1 MRVRAMRVI
10 VFFDLPILTK
20 KERRQYTIFRKY
32 LLELGFIMVQKSV
45 YSKITL
51 NRTGMETVLRSLRH
65 NKPPS
70 GNVQILTVSE
80 RQYQNIEYLV
90 GESQK
95 EVIDSADRFVVI

>member
-1 MRVRAMRVI
+1 MRII

-20 KERRQYTIFRKY
+20 RERRQYAIFRKY
-32 LLELGFIMVQKSV
+32 LLGLGFIMVQKSV

-65 NKPPS
+65 NKPLS

-80 RQYQNIEYLV
+80 RQYQGIEYLV

-95 EVIDSADRFVVI
+95 EVVDSAERLVII